1 MKRSSA
7 ACLTLLALFAS
18 AELSGQSQPDFSGRW
33 VLLRV
38 EPADAQAAGTLIVQQ
53 PIVRTNVYGAPMAP
67 FFKSITIERQFVD
80 ATRTDNY
87 PIGAQGGVV
96 GGIIAGHDPLTPVPQ
111 TRFFVRWEDNRLV
124 MDTGSYAGSSQEAGP
139 YTERTETWRLDEAG
153 LLTVT
158 IVDRR
163 SGAESTTFTATY
175 RRP

>member
-7 ACLTLLALFAS
+7 ACLTVLALSAS

-33 VLLRV
+33 VLVRV
-38 EPADAQAAGTLIVQQ
+38 EPADAQAASTLIVQQ
-53 PIVRTNVYGAPMAP
+53 PIVRTNVYGAPMQP
-67 FFKSITIERQFVD
+67 IFKSITIERQFVD

-124 MDTGSYAGSSQEAGP
+124 MDTGSYAGSSRDAGP
-139 YTERTETWRLDEAG
+139 FTERTETWQLDDAG
-153 LLTVT
+153 LLIVTVT
-158 IVDRR
+158 ERR
-163 SGAESTTFTATY
+163 SGIESASEVAVY
-175 RRP
+175 QRP